1 MTTVAPFTE
10 ESRVAVFPFSR
21 QDGGEEEVVIGRPEA
36 GIFLALPRDAVEV
49 LDDLADG
56 KTVAEARDLYRQ
68 RHGET
73 PDLAEFLELLAEK
86 GFVRPRGGDPDAAET
101 DFFPQAPVRKY
112 HFENIPEGVARFF
125 FGQAALSVY
134 ALLIAAGLWVA
145 LRHPSIVPGR
155 GALYFEH
162 FRTPKILTVI
172 GFSFVTLFFH
182 EMSHL
187 LAARAAGVKSR
198 LGIGNRL
205 WMLVAETDLTG
216 LWAVPKRRRYLP
228 LLAGPLTDLATAA
241 AILLCLEAQSR
252 GWLGLPPLA
261 VELLRAVFFAYVLQ
275 LVWQLFFFLRTD
287 LYYVIATSFDCK
299 NLLGDTETFLK
310 NLLARIVPS
319 IRAVDQSHIP
329 ARERRM
335 IRLYAVV
342 WLLGRAVA
350 LFLLFAVTLPLT
362 FTYLTNIVQALS
374 GGWRADTIAFFD
386 ALTMMILST
395 ALFAVGMGLWMRSL
409 IQQWKPRALAK
420 QVPS

>member
-21 QDGGEEEVVIGRPEA
+21 QDGGEEEVVVGRPEA
-36 GIFLALPRDAVEV
+36 GVFLALPRDAVEV
-49 LDDLADG
+49 LDDLAAG
-56 KTVAEARDLYRQ
+56 RTVAEARDLYHQ

-86 GFVRPRGGDPDAAET
+86 GFVRPRDDEPGAAET
-101 DFFPQAPVRKY
+101 GFLPQVPVRKY
-112 HFENIPEGVARFF
+112 HFENLPEGVARFF
-125 FGQAALSVY
+125 FGRAALCVY
-134 ALLIAAGLWVA
+134 ALVIASGLWVA
-145 LRHPSIVPGR
+145 LRHPSLVPGR
-155 GALYFEH
+155 GSLYFER

-187 LAARAAGVKSR
+187 LAARATGVKSR
-198 LGIGNRL
+198 LGISHRL

-216 LWAVPKRRRYLP
+216 LWAVAKRRRYLP
-228 LLAGPLTDLATAA
+228 LLAGPLTDLATSS

-252 GWLGLPPLA
+252 GWIGLPPLA

-287 LYYVIATSFDCK
+287 LYYVIATWFDCK

-310 NLLARIVPS
+310 NRLARIVPS
-319 IRAVDQSHIP
+319 IQTVDQSYIP
-329 ARERRM
+329 ASERRM
-335 IRLYAVV
+335 IRVYAVV

-350 LFLLFAVTLPLT
+350 LFLLFSVTLPLT
-362 FTYLTNIVQALS
+362 FTYLTNIVKALS
-374 GGWRADTIAFFD
+374 GGWQADTVAFLD

-409 IQQWKPRALAK
+409 IRQWKPRALAK
-420 QVPS
+420 QIPS